1 MTDGRNRSWNELVES
16 LRAVAEQIRHAVEH
30 KGPRSPEEEA
40 AASRLKADLSRLEQT
55 AADLRTKLTT
65 GVHEQRAE
73 FEESI
78 DRERVAQTTDQLKA
92 SLDEL
97 LSLARTVATELGA
110 AAGATFE
117 QVRPELT
124 SAARS
129 LEDVAG
135 SAGAWLRAVLDTG
148 GARPRDRGQGEGP
161 PLDDL

>member
-1 MTDGRNRSWNELVES
+1 VTDAGNRSWNELVES
-16 LRAVAEQIRHAVEH
+16 LRAVADQIRHAVDH

-40 AASRLKADLSRLEQT
+40 AASRLKADLSRLEQS

-65 GVHEQRAE
+65 GVQEQRTE

-78 DRERVAQTTDQLKA
+78 DRERMTQSTDQLKA

-97 LSLARTVATELGA
+97 LGLAKTVAIDLGS

-117 QVRPELT
+117 QVRPELM

-135 SAGAWLRAVLDTG
+135 SAGAWLRARLDSG
-148 GARPRDRGQGEGP
+148 GGTPRDRTPSGSP